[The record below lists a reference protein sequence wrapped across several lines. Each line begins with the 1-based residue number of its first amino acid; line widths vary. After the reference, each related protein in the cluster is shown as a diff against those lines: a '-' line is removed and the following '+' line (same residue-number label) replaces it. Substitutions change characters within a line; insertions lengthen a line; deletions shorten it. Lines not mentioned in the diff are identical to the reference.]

1 MPTLYDFMSAL
12 LRFIFNYVTWGGGF
26 VHEYRCPQ
34 RSEAGVGSKFPSTEI
49 TGSCELCNVGSGNQA
64 LPTRLEKQYTLVSH
78 LSSYLLDFQCL
89 GSFSS

>member
-34 RSEAGVGSKFPSTEI
+34 RSEDGVGSRFPALKLQAAV
-49 TGSCELCNVGSGNQA
+49 SCAMWV
-64 LPTRLEKQYTLVSH
+64 
-78 LSSYLLDFQCL
+78 L
-89 GSFSS
+89 GTKLYPLA